1 MVLRRA
7 LPAACED
14 SNRMANMS
22 LPPEERNLTPDQ
34 VEALDMRRRRG
45 SMLLTV
51 AGMFT
56 IIAVLLT
63 CWVGQDLQ
71 YAPGFSRPMSYYFLV
86 ACGIVFVTLISG
98 LYLRRGAPEI
108 Q

>member
-1 MVLRRA
+1 
-7 LPAACED
+7 
-14 SNRMANMS
+14 MANMS
-22 LPPEERNLTPDQ
+22 LPPEERDLTPNQ
-34 VEALDMRRRRG
+34 VEALDQRRRRG
-45 SMLLTV
+45 TLLLTL

-71 YAPGFSRPMSYYFLV
+71 YAPGYSRPMTYYFLV
-86 ACGIVFVTLISG
+86 ACVIVVVTLISG

-108 Q
+108 H